1 MSKKLGDDRV
11 PSLAMADTV
20 DGTQVPDTNAA
31 SGVVPF
37 EFAPTRDGT
46 PPLVQNPAL
55 APTISPS
62 EKMGPQTPQDPALAN
77 TLASGRDHGSGSIG
91 DRMLLAPLGTMPDPL
106 KGWDRYEMIRPLGQG
121 GMGTVFHAKDRKL
134 GRMVALKFLRVPS
147 ADAAERLLQEARAQ
161 ARLDHTN
168 ICKVFEVGEFQHQ
181 PYIAMEYID
190 GHPLNQVHNRL
201 TIEQKVLIVSQ
212 IALAVQAAHTQG
224 ILHRDL
230 KPANIMLCET
240 KGESAQSRA
249 GTYRPVLMDFGLAR
263 DCLGPQRLTQTGVIM
278 GTPHY
283 MAPEQAR
290 GMARSLDRRADIY
303 SIGAMLYELLCGKP
317 PFDAENEVDLL
328 MAVLH
333 QEPTQIRQKEP
344 NIPIDLEV
352 ITHKCLRKEPAHR
365 YDSAQALADD
375 LGRYLRGEP
384 ILARPATTLYKLRR
398 LASVHKGPVAVG
410 TVIFVAI
417 VSLFGMW
424 GQARAQRLRQAAR
437 AAEQERL
444 ATRLGQSVTEMR
456 LFLRVAYS
464 LPPHDLRREYDLV
477 RKKLVELEEQMK
489 VADPFLHGTIQ
500 SAIGQGHLAL
510 EEYASAVE
518 HLQRALDLGENSSST
533 HLSLAE
539 ALLNIYRGEVKDA
552 RSRFDPEERKGKM
565 AKLNAEY
572 LPRARKSLQ
581 MVKDSD
587 TLAKPYVEALL
598 LRYADTPKLDQALSL
613 LEVAAKENPWQLEP
627 IVQKL
632 TLVGE
637 QKDLAMEQD
646 QDFGPEKRNLLLKQ
660 VEESISMARSY
671 PGFYAAHVEVAKEVL
686 DIYLSGQTPQDEYRS
701 TYEREM
707 SYVKT
712 LLALNPTDGRAADL
726 AADLSVT
733 CLFRQT
739 MQGHT
744 DLFCEEQARQFIADA
759 KKIRPAR
766 ASTHM
771 FENRYHQA
779 LLTHFAASDPDKY
792 DSHALWG
799 HEAIKRALEIEPG
812 DASLLHRMA
821 LSLQPLSERKAMRKE
836 DGRPEL
842 LQAIDYEKRAIQIQ
856 PHMLNYQNGLAVFQ
870 MLLAS
875 QTRNQGRDP
884 LPEWEEAQRRLQSIL
899 KTNPS
904 ATLSEN
910 NLVELL
916 SLKFEYLSGLGRDV
930 SSLRS
935 ELQTLREAL
944 LKKYPKNNLIH
955 RAYQSSVVMELA
967 TDTGDGNQLSKVEEL
982 LHHLDD
988 PVFADW
994 LPGLKQDLRAF
1005 LEVCRLQEGL
1015 KNKQNPEAAL
1025 LSVFEATQ
1033 SDKIPSG
1040 GNDQMRN
1047 ELRALAL
1054 RSFAEYLLSAP
1065 GVPYFPLL
1073 KKKGIPTTPGT
1084 AISTALAMA
1093 EMGLEKSKGNLP
1105 RSSARKLILLSL
1117 KARTL
1122 PASEGMELQRTTQ
1135 TEMKKL
1141 LGLRPDFKKM
1151 LTPYLRTD
1159 NENP

>member
-20 DGTQVPDTNAA
+20 DGTRVPDTNAA

-55 APTISPS
+55 APTISAS

-77 TLASGRDHGSGSIG
+77 TLASGRGHGSGSIG

-121 GMGTVFHAKDRKL
+121 GMGTVFLAKDRKL

-190 GHPLNQVHNRL
+190 GPPLNQVLNRL

-671 PGFYAAHVEVAKEVL
+671 PGFYAAHIELVKDLL
-686 DIYLSGQTPQDEYRS
+686 DIHTSGQAPQEEYRS

-707 SYVKT
+707 EYVKT
-712 LLALNPTDGRAADL
+712 LLALNPNEGRTADL
-726 AADLSVT
+726 ATIFAVT
-733 CLFRQT
+733 CVFRQT
-739 MQGHT
+739 FLRQPE
-744 DLFCEEQARQFIADA
+744 LFCEEDARHFIAEA
-759 KKIRPAR
+759 KKILPVR
-766 ASTHM
+766 ASTFM
-771 FENRYHQA
+771 TENRYHQA
-779 LLTHFAASDPDKY
+779 MLNHFIDDAEKY
-792 DSHALWG
+792 NNHALWG
-799 HEAIKRALEIEPG
+799 YEAIKRALELEPENAG
-812 DASLLHRMA
+812 LIHRMA
-821 LSLQPLSERKAMRKE
+821 LSLQTISVRKVMKQE
-836 DGRPEL
+836 DGKPEL
-842 LQAIDYEKRAIQIQ
+842 LQAIEYEKRAIQIQ
-856 PHMLNYQNGLAVFQ
+856 PKMSNYQNALAAFL
-870 MLLAS
+870 MYLATLE
-875 QTRNQGRDP
+875 QERGRDP
-884 LPEWEEAQRRLQSIL
+884 SAMWEESQKVLESTMKMTPNAILPKYNLQ
-899 KTNPS
+899 
-904 ATLSEN
+904 
-910 NLVELL
+910 ELL
-916 SLKFEYLSGLGRDV
+916 AAKIERFSGLGQDV
-930 SSLRS
+930 KGLRS
-935 ELQTLREAL
+935 ELHAMREGL
-944 LKKYPKNNLIH
+944 LKKYPNDNLVH
-955 RAYQSSVVMELA
+955 AAFQESVFKELA
-967 TDTGDGNQLSKVEEL
+967 LDTGDADRLSEVEAL
-982 LHHLDD
+982 LKRLDD
-988 PVFADW
+988 PLFAGFQ
-994 LPGLKQDLRAF
+994 PGRRQDLRAF
-1005 LEVCRLQEGL
+1005 LETCQLQEWT
-1015 KNKQNPEAAL
+1015 KSKKNPESAL
-1025 LSVFEATQ
+1025 ASIFDNTRLENVL
-1033 SDKIPSG
+1033 PG
-1040 GNDQMRN
+1040 GTPMIRKD
-1047 ELRALAL
+1047 LRAMAL
-1054 RSFAEYLLSAP
+1054 RHFTEYLLSTPSLPPFA
-1065 GVPYFPLL
+1065 LL
-1073 KKKGIPTTPGT
+1073 KKKGIPTTPSA
-1084 AISTALAMA
+1084 AIAMALALYESTPDSSRLYMKKGEA
-1093 EMGLEKSKGNLP
+1093 E
-1105 RSSARKLILLSL
+1105 KLILLSL

-1151 LTPYLRTD
+1151 LTPYLRTE